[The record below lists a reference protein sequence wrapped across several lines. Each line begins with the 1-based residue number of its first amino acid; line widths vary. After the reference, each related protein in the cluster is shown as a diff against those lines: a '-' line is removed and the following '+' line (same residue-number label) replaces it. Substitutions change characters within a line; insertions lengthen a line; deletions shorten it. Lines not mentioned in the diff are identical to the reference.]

1 MGSFGRFARFTSRK
15 LEGIVHAFD
24 RRSARA
30 WLHRPHSSLNG
41 ESMRRRKDPNAWF
54 QEATKVSNDPAAS
67 DWLKLA
73 LIQAINRDPVDAAK
87 DVEVLSRIL
96 EQRAAA
102 AYQTRSS
109 ANATAA
115 KDRE

>member
-1 MGSFGRFARFTSRK
+1 M
-15 LEGIVHAFD
+15 
-24 RRSARA
+24 
-30 WLHRPHSSLNG
+30 HSIGEAQECCSSSHKSLDG

-54 QEATKVSNDPAAS
+54 QEAIKVSKDPAAS

-73 LIQAINRDPVDAAK
+73 LLQAINRDPVDAAK

-102 AYQTRSS
+102 ATQPSS
-109 ANATAA
+109 SSNALA
-115 KDRE
+115 KQGRE